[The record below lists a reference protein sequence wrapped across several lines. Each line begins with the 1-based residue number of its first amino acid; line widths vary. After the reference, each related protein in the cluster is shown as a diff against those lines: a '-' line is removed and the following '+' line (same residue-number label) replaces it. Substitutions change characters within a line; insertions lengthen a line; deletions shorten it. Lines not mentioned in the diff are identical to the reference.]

1 MKEEPRIPKST
12 SMPANTGV
20 DGKKEPMKIYFSD
33 EVKLKVQAAADAEG
47 KSQSKFIEDV
57 VMAYLDGY

>member
-1 MKEEPRIPKST
+1 VGI
-12 SMPANTGV
+12 

-33 EVKLKVQAAADAEG
+33 EVKLKVQTAAEAEG

-57 VMAYLDGY
+57 VISYLDGY

>member
-1 MKEEPRIPKST
+1 MKEQTMIPKATST
-12 SMPANTGV
+12 TSNVGA

-33 EVKLKVQAAADAEG
+33 EVKLKVQTAAEAEG

-57 VMAYLDGY
+57 VIEYLNGY

>member
-1 MKEEPRIPKST
+1 MKETPRIPKST
-12 SMPANTGV
+12 STPEAVGI

-33 EVKLKVQAAADAEG
+33 EVKLKVQTAAEAEG

-57 VMAYLDGY
+57 VISYLDGY